1 MKSADVAI
9 VGAGPAGLAAAGEA
23 VAHGLSVMLMDDN
36 SQPGGQYF
44 RQLPRQFT
52 SVDGMRHSRA
62 RQLFEVLDHPRLHYL
77 PDCVVWNA
85 PDRGVLAYSAGTDS
99 GRVRADTT
107 IIAAGATD
115 RPLPFPGW
123 TLPGVIT
130 AGGSQNMIKGQG
142 VRPGEHVVVAGNGP
156 LLLVA
161 AMTLINAGARVRAVV
176 EAARFQRR
184 AWRRLASLSRSPS
197 LLAQAL
203 SWRLRLAAAGVPFL
217 TGQAV
222 IEAHGTSAL
231 EAVSA
236 APIDHHG
243 VINQASVTTLEAD
256 CLVVGNGLAPAVEL
270 TRLAGCAHHYDPL
283 LGGWTPRRSADLET
297 TVPGLYAVGDGA
309 AIGGVELAL
318 AEGRTAVL
326 AAMLQQS
333 PSASLRRRWCGL
345 ARRLDRLDRFRTAV
359 AEIFAPPES
368 FLELIT
374 PETPVCRCENVT
386 LAELEKNAADGATG
400 MVQQKS
406 ITRLSM
412 GRCQGRFCL
421 ATLADLVARRQGIEP
436 AELDWPRIRPP
447 ARPVH
452 LGDLLHET
460 IPPPVLPEDPH
471 LPRGP

>member
-1 MKSADVAI
+1 MKSADIAI
-9 VGAGPAGLAAAGEA
+9 VGAGPAGLAAASEA
-23 VAHGLSVMLMDDN
+23 VDHGLSVVLMDDN

-44 RQLPRQFT
+44 RQLPRQF
-52 SVDGMRHSRA
+52 SGVDRA
-62 RQLFEVLDHPRLHYL
+62 RRLFEVVDHPRLDYL

-85 PDRGVLAYSAGTDS
+85 PGPDVLAYTAGADS
-99 GRVRADTT
+99 GRVRADTL

-130 AGGSQNMIKGQG
+130 AGGSQNMIKGQA
-142 VRPGEHVVVAGNGP
+142 VRPGERVVVAGNGP

-161 AMTLINAGARVRAVV
+161 AMTLLGAGATVLAVV
-176 EAARFQRR
+176 EAAPFHGRT
-184 AWRRLASLSRSPS
+184 WSRLASLAWSPS

-203 SWRLRLAAAGVPFL
+203 SWRLRLATTGVPFL

-222 IEAHGTSAL
+222 IEAHGSAAL
-231 EAVSA
+231 EAVSV
-236 APIDHHG
+236 APIDLHG
-243 VINQASVTTLEAD
+243 GINRASVTTLEAD

-270 TRLAGCAHHYDPL
+270 TRLAGCAHHHDPL

-309 AIGGVELAL
+309 AIGGVHLAL
-318 AEGRTAVL
+318 AEGRAAVL
-326 AAMLQQS
+326 AALLQRS
-333 PSASLRRRWCGL
+333 PSPYLRRRRRGL
-345 ARRLDRLDRFRTAV
+345 AWRLDRLSRFRAAV
-359 AEIFAPPES
+359 AEIFAPPKT

-374 PETPVCRCENVT
+374 PETPVCRCENVA
-386 LAELEKNAADGATG
+386 LAELERCAADGATG
-400 MVQQKS
+400 MVQLKS

-421 ATLADLVARRQGIEP
+421 ATLADLVAARRGIEV
-436 AELDWPRIRPP
+436 ADLDWPMIRPP
-447 ARPVH
+447 ARPVR

-460 IPPPVLPEDPH
+460 VPPPALPEDPH
-471 LPRGP
+471 LPRGS

>member
-1 MKSADVAI
+1 MKSADIAI

-23 VAHGLSVMLMDDN
+23 VDHGLSVMLMDDN

-44 RQLPRQFT
+44 RQLPRQL
-52 SVDGMRHSRA
+52 SRVDRTER
-62 RQLFEVLDHPRLHYL
+62 LFEILDHPHVHYL

-85 PDRGVLAYSAGTDS
+85 PDPGVLAYAAGEDS
-99 GRVRADTT
+99 GRVRADA
-107 IIAAGATD
+107 IVIAAGATD

-130 AGGSQNMIKGQG
+130 AGGSQNMIKGQA
-142 VRPGEHVVVAGNGP
+142 VRPGERVVVAGNGP

-161 AMTLINAGARVRAVV
+161 AMTLIRAGATVRAVI
-176 EAARFQRR
+176 EAAPFQKR
-184 AWRRLASLSRSPS
+184 ALSRLASLSSFPS

-222 IEAHGTSAL
+222 IEAHGVPAL
-231 EAVSA
+231 EAVSV
-236 APIDHHG
+236 APIDLHG
-243 VINQASVTTLEAD
+243 GINRASVTTLEAD

-270 TRLAGCAHHYDPL
+270 TRLAGCAHHHEPL

-309 AIGGVELAL
+309 AIGGVHLAL

-326 AAMLQQS
+326 AALLQRS
-333 PSASLRRRWCGL
+333 PSACLRRRRRGL
-345 ARRLDRLDRFRTAV
+345 ARRLDRLNRFRAAV
-359 AEIFAPPES
+359 AEIFSPPET

-374 PETPVCRCENVT
+374 PDTPVCRCENVT
-386 LAELEKNAADGATG
+386 LAELDTCAAEGATG
-400 MVQQKS
+400 MVQLKS
-406 ITRLSM
+406 TTRLSM

-421 ATLADLVARRQGIEP
+421 ATLADLMAARRGIK
-436 AELDWPRIRPP
+436 AADLDWPRIRPP
-447 ARPVH
+447 ARPVR

-460 IPPPVLPEDPH
+460 VPPPALPDDPH
-471 LPRGP
+471 LPRGS

>member
-1 MKSADVAI
+1 MKSADIAI

-23 VAHGLSVMLMDDN
+23 VAHGLSVVLMDDN

-44 RQLPRQFT
+44 RQFPR
-52 SVDGMRHSRA
+52 VNRA
-62 RQLFEVLDHPRLHYL
+62 RRLFEVLDHPRLDYL

-85 PDRGVLAYSAGTDS
+85 PDPGVLAYAAGENS
-99 GRVRADTT
+99 GRVRADAI

-130 AGGSQNMIKGQG
+130 AGGSRNMINGE
-142 VRPGEHVVVAGNGP
+142 GEHVVVAGNGP

-161 AMTLINAGARVRAVV
+161 AMTLLSAGATVRALV
-176 EAARFQRR
+176 EAAPLHRR
-184 AWRRLASLSRSPS
+184 VWSRLESPS

-203 SWRLRLAAAGVPFL
+203 SWRLRLAAAGIPFL

-222 IEAHGTSAL
+222 IEAHGAPAL
-231 EAVSA
+231 EAVSV
-236 APIDHHG
+236 APIDLKG
-243 VINQASVTTLEAD
+243 GIDRASVTTLEAD

-270 TRLAGCAHHYDPL
+270 TRLAGCAHHHDPL

-309 AIGGVELAL
+309 AVGGVRLAL

-326 AAMLQQS
+326 AAMLQRS
-333 PSASLRRRWCGL
+333 PSAHLRRRRRGL
-345 ARRLDRLDRFRTAV
+345 ARRLERLNRFRTAV
-359 AEIFAPPES
+359 ADIFAPPET

-374 PETPVCRCENVT
+374 PATPVCRCENVT
-386 LAELEKNAADGATG
+386 LAELETRAADGATG
-400 MVQQKS
+400 MIQQKS
-406 ITRLSM
+406 TTRLSM
-412 GRCQGRFCL
+412 GRCQGRLCL
-421 ATLADLVARRQGIEP
+421 ATLADLVARRRGIEV
-436 AELDWPRIRPP
+436 ADLDWPRIRPP
-447 ARPVH
+447 ARPVR

-460 IPPPVLPEDPH
+460 VPPPVLPDDPH
-471 LPRGP
+471 LPRAP